1 MKNEKLFMYAV
12 FQMTDDTVYCNVF
25 DLTSNNIANAK
36 QIKHVADCLTLNM
49 KIHPADYDKYEYE
62 PFDKSWG
69 DGNRQLDKNKVY
81 YGTKI
86 DKNRSA
92 DKSKLM
98 LFEVNLDYNTW
109 NNVGYLIQKEV
120 TKPTTPD
127 KKKRK

>member
-1 MKNEKLFMYAV
+1 
-12 FQMTDDTVYCNVF
+12 
-25 DLTSNNIANAK
+25 
-36 QIKHVADCLTLNM
+36 M

-120 TKPTTPD
+120 TKPTAPD